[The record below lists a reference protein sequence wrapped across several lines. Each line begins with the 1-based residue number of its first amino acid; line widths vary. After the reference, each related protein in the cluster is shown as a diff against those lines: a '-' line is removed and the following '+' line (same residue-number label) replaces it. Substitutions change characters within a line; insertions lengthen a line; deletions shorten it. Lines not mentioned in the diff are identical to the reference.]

1 MSRTK
6 TMASIGARIR
16 KAQDSVEKTKTRYD
30 AAITELGVLY
40 EEKKELQIKEL
51 SAAIEKSG
59 KNYEEVLRFVKD
71 GNF

>member
-1 MSRTK
+1 MARTK
-6 TMASIGARIR
+6 TMASIDARIR
-16 KAQDSVEKTKTRYD
+16 KAQDSVEKTKARYD

-51 SAAIEKSG
+51 YTAIEKSG
-59 KNYEEVLRFVKD
+59 KSYEEVLRFVKD